1 MNGAVLFLKMIYR
14 NPNRPYQVNH
24 LFDRQGTNSVINHF
38 DESSRENVLPAR
50 SQSRK
55 PSYRKQYNGSPGK
68 PHRPVWEQ
76 YGIRGQKY
84 LSIGGFK
91 G

>member
-1 MNGAVLFLKMIYR
+1 MCR

-24 LFDRQGTNSVINHF
+24 LFNRQGTPSVIDHF
-38 DESSRENVLPAR
+38 AESSRENVSPAHT
-50 SQSRK
+50 QSRK
-55 PSYRKQYNGSPGK
+55 SSYRRQYNGSQGK
-68 PHRPVWEQ
+68 NHRPVWEQ
-76 YGIRGQKY
+76 YGIRAQKY